1 VDRGSHEGSAGR
13 GVVPGPRSWGGLAR
27 RGAAQVPPTGASD
40 AWRAAA
46 RVRRDVD
53 DQGADGNAD
62 AGIPREPPPPWEPE
76 EWIDEGELRNEAAG
90 AVERGRDGRPEGAAA
105 TPRRRSGPAQGT
117 AAGRE
122 GRSAGA
128 STPRRRPAGTGPDAG
143 TSTRRSGP
151 VQGPAA
157 GREGRSGASTP
168 RRRPAGKGPDT
179 SGSTPGRRPGGN
191 GPDAGGSTPG
201 RRPGGN
207 GPDAA
212 RAGGGRGRAT
222 AGERTGGAAGPSPLD
237 DDLRGAVPSARLS
250 RVAGRLREAGDAFS
264 RGRFEDARRI
274 LRPLAQQA
282 PRAAP
287 VRELYGLSLYRLGR
301 WAQAARELEAYR
313 SLTGSAEQN
322 PVLADS
328 YRALGR
334 YAEAEELWDELRA
347 ASPRAELVAEGR
359 IVAAGALADQGRLDE
374 AIDVLA
380 SAVNRAA
387 RKPQLHHLRM
397 AYALADLYERAGD
410 LPRARELFGRIAAS
424 DADFVDVD
432 ARLRA
437 LR

>member
-1 VDRGSHEGSAGR
+1 VDRGSPEGSAGR
-13 GVVPGPRSWGGLAR
+13 GPVPGPRNWGGLAR

-46 RVRRDVD
+46 RARRGDED
-53 DQGADGNAD
+53 HGADRNTG
-62 AGIPREPPPPWEPE
+62 AGTPREPPPPWEPE

-90 AVERGRDGRPEGAAA
+90 AVERAREGRPEGAAA

-117 AAGRE
+117 ASGRE
-122 GRSAGA
+122 VRSAGA
-128 STPRRRPAGTGPDAG
+128 STPRRRPAGSGPDAG
-143 TSTRRSGP
+143 
-151 VQGPAA
+151 
-157 GREGRSGASTP
+157 ESTP
-168 RRRPAGKGPDT
+168 RPRPGGKGPDA
-179 SGSTPGRRPGGN
+179 GASTPGRRPAGN
-191 GPDAGGSTPG
+191 GPA
-201 RRPGGN
+201 
-207 GPDAA
+207 AA
-212 RAGGGRGRAT
+212 RTGGGRGRAT

-237 DDLRGAVPSARLS
+237 DDLRGAVPTARLP

-274 LRPLAQQA
+274 LRPLAEQA

-313 SLTGSAEQN
+313 ALTGSAEQN
-322 PVLADS
+322 PVLADC